1 MICSISVSF
10 QFQSHFKKNFRVVGC
25 TLENEHKQIR
35 RYRGTLLLSGEKIE
49 LSRSFLFLNIGR
61 IFNNIISFFFF
72 FSSNQQSGLFWPCSL
87 DFIISNLTES
97 AIIWANSSEIQSGV
111 SPSLFN
117 ALDPVLRN
125 SSSAPSASS
134 LLIWTSSAFKLGEK
148 RSFLFRFLFLLERVL
163 EKDEII
169 SGH

>member
-61 IFNNIISFFFF
+61 IINNIISFFFF
-72 FSSNQQSGLFWPCSL
+72 FRQISNQDYFDHAVW
-87 DFIISNLTES
+87 ISSYPT
-97 AIIWANSSEIQSGV
+97 
-111 SPSLFN
+111 
-117 ALDPVLRN
+117 
-125 SSSAPSASS
+125 
-134 LLIWTSSAFKLGEK
+134 
-148 RSFLFRFLFLLERVL
+148 
-163 EKDEII
+163 
-169 SGH
+169 

>member
-61 IFNNIISFFFF
+61 IINNIISFFFF
-72 FSSNQQSGLFWPCSL
+72 FFVK
-87 DFIISNLTES
+87 S
-97 AIIWANSSEIQSGV
+97 AIRIILTMQFGFHHIQ
-111 SPSLFN
+111 
-117 ALDPVLRN
+117 LD
-125 SSSAPSASS
+125 
-134 LLIWTSSAFKLGEK
+134 
-148 RSFLFRFLFLLERVL
+148 
-163 EKDEII
+163 
-169 SGH
+169 

>member
-1 MICSISVSF
+1 MNINKYVGIGGLCFYQGKKSNWVGVFFFSIL
-10 QFQSHFKKNFRVVGC
+10 VG
-25 TLENEHKQIR
+25 
-35 RYRGTLLLSGEKIE
+35 LLIIL
-49 LSRSFLFLNIGR
+49 FLFL
-61 IFNNIISFFFF
+61 F

>member
-61 IFNNIISFFFF
+61 IINNIIIFLFSFFRQI
-72 FSSNQQSGLFWPCSL
+72 SNQDYFDHAVW
-87 DFIISNLTES
+87 ISSYPTWLN
-97 AIIWANSSEIQSGV
+97 
-111 SPSLFN
+111 P
-117 ALDPVLRN
+117 
-125 SSSAPSASS
+125 
-134 LLIWTSSAFKLGEK
+134 
-148 RSFLFRFLFLLERVL
+148 RSFEPILQKYNLEYLLHFSTPLIRYL
-163 EKDEII
+163 EI
-169 SGH
+169 HHRHHRRRRC

>member
-1 MICSISVSF
+1 MNINKYVGIGGLCFIRGKNRIESEFFFFSIL
-10 QFQSHFKKNFRVVGC
+10 VGI
-25 TLENEHKQIR
+25 LI
-35 RYRGTLLLSGEKIE
+35 I
-49 LSRSFLFLNIGR
+49 LFL
-61 IFNNIISFFFF
+61 SF